1 MSGTIDQEV
10 AATQVPTDTAGE
22 PPLDDGKFFFT
33 LIADDAGVQELKFR
47 KNAGPLFST
56 LFFALDYINGTFDQ
70 PFPSLGA
77 FLRDMADKADQME
90 AAYHANQ
97 QARSAAE
104 GAGSEAS
111 EG

>member
-1 MSGTIDQEV
+1 MSGTVDHEV
-10 AATQVPTDTAGE
+10 AAAEVPA
-22 PPLDDGKFFFT
+22 DDGKFFFT

-56 LFFALDYINGTFDQ
+56 LFFTLDYINGTFDQ

>member
-10 AATQVPTDTAGE
+10 AAAEVPV
-22 PPLDDGKFFFT
+22 DDGRFFFSLT
-33 LIADDAGVQELKFR
+33 ANDAGVQELKFR
-47 KNAGPLFST
+47 KNAGQLFST

-104 GAGSEAS
+104 GADTQAPENSEPAAN
-111 EG
+111 